1 MRKGAFPQVLLQ
13 SRRGYAMIKVQ
24 AESKGIFCGGSETVL
39 FVVLRLRFFEGAFL
53 FDRQYLLISL
63 PPHKKVFLKFIFH
76 GR

>member
-53 FDRQYLLISL
+53 FYRQYSIHQLAA
-63 PPHKKVFLKFIFH
+63 P
-76 GR
+76 